1 MTSKSADIW
10 GESHTGYKRNQNED
24 RFLIK
29 ELSELLILA
38 VADGMGGSPGGEIAA
53 QIVIDTFQDYK
64 FSEKSIEKELKIALG
79 KAEKQIHHKV
89 NKNPELEGMGTTV
102 TTAAIYQNKVFWIHV
117 GDSRMYLLHHNK
129 IKQITTDHTFVQDLL
144 NDGTLT
150 PDQAETHPLRNVLD
164 QCVGCDGMEP
174 DTGVFIIEQSD
185 RLLLCSDGLT
195 MHLSDVQ
202 IESILK
208 TKSLQKA
215 GQQLIQMAL
224 KMGGADNVSVIVKEF
239 Y

>member
-1 MTSKSADIW
+1 MISKSTDIW
-10 GESHTGYKRNQNED
+10 GESHTGYKRSQNED

-29 ELSELLILA
+29 ELSDLLILA
-38 VADGMGGSPGGEIAA
+38 VADGMGGLPGGEIAA
-53 QIVIDTFQDYK
+53 QIVIDTLQDYK
-64 FSEKSIEKELKIALG
+64 FSEKSIEKDLKIALG
-79 KAEKQIHHKV
+79 KSEKQIHQKV
-89 NKNPELEGMGTTV
+89 NKNTELDGMGTTI
-102 TTAAIYQNKVFWIHV
+102 TAATLYKNKVFWIHV
-117 GDSRMYLLHHNK
+117 GDSRMYLLHNNK
-129 IKQITTDHTFVQDLL
+129 IKQVTTDHTFIQDLL
-144 NDGTLT
+144 DDGTLT
-150 PDQAETHPLRNVLD
+150 PDQVGTHPLRNVLD

-174 DTGVFIIEQSD
+174 DTGVFNIEQSD

-224 KMGGADNVSVIVKEF
+224 KMGGADNVSVIVMEF

>member
-1 MTSKSADIW
+1 
-10 GESHTGYKRNQNED
+10 
-24 RFLIK
+24 
-29 ELSELLILA
+29 
-38 VADGMGGSPGGEIAA
+38 
-53 QIVIDTFQDYK
+53 
-64 FSEKSIEKELKIALG
+64 
-79 KAEKQIHHKV
+79 
-89 NKNPELEGMGTTV
+89 
-102 TTAAIYQNKVFWIHV
+102 
-117 GDSRMYLLHHNK
+117 MYLLHNNK
-129 IKQITTDHTFVQDLL
+129 IKQVTTDHTFIQDLL
-144 NDGTLT
+144 DDGTLT
-150 PDQAETHPLRNVLD
+150 PDQVGTHPLRNVLD

-174 DTGVFIIEQSD
+174 DTGVFNIEQSD

-224 KMGGADNVSVIVKEF
+224 KMGGADNVSVIVMEF